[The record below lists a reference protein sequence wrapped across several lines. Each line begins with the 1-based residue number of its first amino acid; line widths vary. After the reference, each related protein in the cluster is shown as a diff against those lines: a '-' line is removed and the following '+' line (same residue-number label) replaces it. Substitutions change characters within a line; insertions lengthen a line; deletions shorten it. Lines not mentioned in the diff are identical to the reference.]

1 MTLSARRKLVLPSA
15 IACIAVFAA
24 MTVPLAIFG
33 DKQVRINIEEESF
46 FYGRLRDV
54 AAPYVL
60 LATVL
65 SCGTGISVAALIGWQ
80 QTTQKSLNCKNE
92 LSKLKVHL
100 QDKEELIEQF
110 KFSDSR
116 LQVSGLT
123 SFLNGQNSQEVAP
136 QPVVVTNS
144 ESVSKLN
151 ANKSVDA
158 AYFSANT
165 QDVAEDFSDSLPNDI
180 SSQTSNN
187 TINSNA
193 QDSLVNEAN
202 VNEHSEIEAL
212 QQQMK
217 DMMSRI
223 EQLQTKTKSVPIQD
237 LTEKAP
243 ENVQAYYSSAD

>member
-24 MTVPLAIFG
+24 MTVPLAVFG
-33 DKQVRINIEEESF
+33 DKQVRIKLEEESF
-46 FYGRLRDV
+46 FYGRLRDI

-65 SCGTGISVAALIGWQ
+65 SCGTGMSLAALIGWQ
-80 QTTQKSLNCKNE
+80 QSTQKSLDCKNE

-116 LQVSGLT
+116 LQISGLS
-123 SFLNGQNSQEVAP
+123 SFLNGQDSNEVAP
-136 QPVVVTNS
+136 QPILVNDS

-151 ANKSVDA
+151 KNKSVDTG
-158 AYFSANT
+158 YFSVNNL
-165 QDVAEDFSDSLPNDI
+165 DVAEDFSDSLANDI
-180 SSQTSNN
+180 NSQIN
-187 TINSNA
+187 TEASV
-193 QDSLVNEAN
+193 VNKVN
-202 VNEHSEIEAL
+202 LNEHSEIEEL

-223 EQLQTKTKSVPIQD
+223 EQLQTKTKSVPMQNSS
-237 LTEKAP
+237 EKAS
-243 ENVQAYYSSAD
+243 ENFQAYYSSAD